1 MKTPKIHA
9 EDGRAMTKD
18 VLLCED
24 RGRVRI
30 LTMNRPEKLNALNTA
45 LTEALVAWIKEADRD
60 DSVSVIVL
68 TGAGRAFCAG
78 ADIGEFKDLTPD
90 QAARVEHRAQLT
102 MQSHLVFSQIAKPVI
117 AAVRGAAM
125 GGGAGLA
132 LASDLVVASETM
144 KLGYPEIKHGIL
156 PAIVLANLVRQIGRK
171 AAFELVTRGDP
182 LTAARAYELGA
193 VNKVVPDDQLMAEA
207 LALAES
213 IAAYEPEAL
222 FAIKQLFHKVVDLPL
237 AEGLEQ
243 GRKAN
248 VAMRAMHT
256 KQ

>member
-1 MKTPKIHA
+1 
-9 EDGRAMTKD
+9 MTD
-18 VLLCED
+18 EVLLHQD
-24 RGRVRI
+24 LGRVRV

-45 LTEALVAWIKEADRD
+45 LTEALVAWLRQSNQD
-60 DSVSVIVL
+60 DAISVIVL

-90 QAARVEHRAQLT
+90 HAPRVEHRAQLT
-102 MQSHLVFSQIAKPVI
+102 MQSHLVFSQIKKPVI

-132 LASDLVVASETM
+132 LASDMVIASKTM

-156 PAIVLANLVRQIGRK
+156 PAIVLTNLVRQIGRK
-171 AAFELVTRGDP
+171 AAFELVTKGDP

-193 VNKVVPDDQLMAEA
+193 INKVVPDDQLMNEA

-213 IAAYEPEAL
+213 LAAFNPEAL
-222 FAIKQLFHKVVDLPL
+222 FAIKQLFHKVVDVPL
-237 AEGLEQ
+237 AEGLEE

-248 VAMRAMHT
+248 IAMRAMHT
-256 KQ
+256 KS

>member
-1 MKTPKIHA
+1 MTHA
-9 EDGRAMTKD
+9 
-18 VLLCED
+18 VLLRED

-30 LTMNRPEKLNALNTA
+30 LTLNRPEKLNALNTE
-45 LTEALVAWIKEADRD
+45 LTEALLAWLKESDRD
-60 DSVSVIVL
+60 ESVSVIVL

-90 QAARVEHRAQLT
+90 QAARVENRAQLT
-102 MQSHLVFSQIAKPVI
+102 MQSHLVFSQIRTPVI

-132 LASDLVVASETM
+132 LACDMVVASETL
-144 KLGYPEIKHGIL
+144 KLGYPEIKHAIL
-156 PAIVLANLVRQIGRK
+156 PAIVLTNLVRQIGRK
-171 AAFELVTRGDP
+171 AAFELVANGEP

-193 VNKVVPDDQLMAEA
+193 VNKVVADARLMDEA
-207 LALAES
+207 LALAAS
-213 IAAYEPEAL
+213 LAAFKPEAL

-237 AEGLEQ
+237 AEGLEE

-248 VAMRAMHT
+248 VAMRAMHAT
-256 KQ
+256 RVNTEEGKQ

>member
-1 MKTPKIHA
+1 MSDEIVLN
-9 EDGRAMTKD
+9 EDH
-18 VLLCED
+18 
-24 RGRVRI
+24 GRVRI

-45 LTEALVAWIKEADRD
+45 LTEALLAWLRQSDRD
-60 DSVSVIVL
+60 ESVSVIVL

-90 QAARVEHRAQLT
+90 QVARVEHRSQLT
-102 MQSHLVFSQIAKPVI
+102 MQSHLIFSQMRKPVI

-132 LASDLVVASETM
+132 LASDLVVASENM

-156 PAIVLANLVRQIGRK
+156 PAIVLSNLVRQVGRK

-193 VNKVVPDDQLMAEA
+193 VNKVVPDAILMEEAVA
-207 LALAES
+207 LAQSL
-213 IAAYEPEAL
+213 AAYSPEAL

-237 AEGLEQ
+237 AQGLEE

-248 VAMRAMHT
+248 VAMRAMHP
-256 KQ
+256 KN

>member
-1 MKTPKIHA
+1 MSEEI
-9 EDGRAMTKD
+9 
-18 VLLCED
+18 LLGED

-30 LTMNRPEKLNALNTA
+30 LTLNRPEKLNALNTA
-45 LTEALVAWIKEADRD
+45 LTEALLAWLRNSDRD
-60 DSVSVIVL
+60 EAISVIVL

-78 ADIGEFKDLTPD
+78 ADIDEFKDLTPD

-102 MQSHLVFSQIAKPVI
+102 MHSHLIFSQIRKPVI

-132 LASDLVVASETM
+132 LASDMVVASESM
-144 KLGYPEIKHGIL
+144 RLGYPEIKHGIL
-156 PAIVLANLVRQIGRK
+156 PAIVITNLVRQIGRK
-171 AAFELVTRGDP
+171 AAFELVAKGDP

-193 VNKVVPDDQLMAEA
+193 VNKVVPDDKLMDEA

-213 IAAYEPEAL
+213 LAGFKPEAL

-237 AEGLEQ
+237 AEGLEE

-248 VAMRAMHT
+248 IAMRAMHSEV
-256 KQ
+256 

>member
-1 MKTPKIHA
+1 MSEEI
-9 EDGRAMTKD
+9 
-18 VLLCED
+18 LLGED

-30 LTMNRPEKLNALNTA
+30 LTLNRPEKLNALNTA
-45 LTEALVAWIKEADRD
+45 LTEALLAWLRNSDHDEAI
-60 DSVSVIVL
+60 SVIVL

-78 ADIGEFKDLTPD
+78 ADIDEFKDLTPD

-102 MQSHLVFSQIAKPVI
+102 MHSHLIFSQIKKPVI

-132 LASDLVVASETM
+132 LASDMVVASETM
-144 KLGYPEIKHGIL
+144 NLGYPEIKHGIL
-156 PAIVLANLVRQIGRK
+156 PAIVITNLVRQIGRK
-171 AAFELVTRGDP
+171 AAFELVAKGDP
-182 LTAARAYELGA
+182 LSAARAYELGA
-193 VNKVVPDDQLMAEA
+193 VNKVVPDDKLMDEA

-213 IAAYEPEAL
+213 LADFKPEAL

-237 AEGLEQ
+237 AEGLEE

-248 VAMRAMHT
+248 IAMRAMHS
-256 KQ
+256 KV

>member
-1 MKTPKIHA
+1 MSDEIVLN
-9 EDGRAMTKD
+9 EDH
-18 VLLCED
+18 
-24 RGRVRI
+24 GRVRI

-45 LTEALVAWIKEADRD
+45 LTEALLAWLRQSDRD
-60 DSVSVIVL
+60 ESVSVIVL

-90 QAARVEHRAQLT
+90 QVARVEHRSQLT
-102 MQSHLVFSQIAKPVI
+102 MQSHLIFSQMRKPVI

-132 LASDLVVASETM
+132 LASDLVVASENM

-156 PAIVLANLVRQIGRK
+156 PAIVLSNLVRQVGRK
-171 AAFELVTRGDP
+171 AAFELVTKGDP

-193 VNKVVPDDQLMAEA
+193 VNKVVPDAILMEEAVA
-207 LALAES
+207 LAQSL
-213 IAAYEPEAL
+213 AAYSPEAL

-237 AEGLEQ
+237 AQGLEE

-248 VAMRAMHT
+248 VAMRAMHP
-256 KQ
+256 KN

>member
-1 MKTPKIHA
+1 
-9 EDGRAMTKD
+9 MTD
-18 VLLCED
+18 EVMLTED

-30 LTMNRPEKLNALNTA
+30 LTMNRPDKLNALNTA
-45 LTEALVAWIKEADRD
+45 LTEALLAWLKESDRD
-60 DSVSVIVL
+60 DGVSVIVL

-78 ADIGEFKDLTPD
+78 ADIGEFKDFTPD

-102 MQSHLVFSQIAKPVI
+102 MQSHLIFSQIRKPVI

-156 PAIVLANLVRQIGRK
+156 PAIVLTNLVRQIGRK
-171 AAFELVTRGDP
+171 AAFELVTKGDP
-182 LTAARAYELGA
+182 LTAARAFELGA
-193 VNKVVPDDQLMAEA
+193 VNKVVPDEKLMDEA
-207 LALAES
+207 LALADS
-213 IAAYEPEAL
+213 LAAWKPEPL

-237 AEGLEQ
+237 AEGLEE

-256 KQ
+256 KN

>member
-1 MKTPKIHA
+1 
-9 EDGRAMTKD
+9 MTDD
-18 VLLCED
+18 VLLSED

-30 LTMNRPEKLNALNTA
+30 LTLNRPEKLNALNTA
-45 LTEALVAWIKEADRD
+45 LTEALVAWLKEADRD
-60 DSVSVIVL
+60 DAVSVVVL

-90 QAARVEHRAQLT
+90 QAARVEHRAELT
-102 MQSHLVFSQIAKPVI
+102 MQSHLVFSRMKKPVI

-132 LASDLVVASETM
+132 LACDMVVASETL

-156 PAIVLANLVRQIGRK
+156 PAIVLTNLVRQIGRK
-171 AAFELVTRGDP
+171 AAFELVAAGEP

-193 VNKVVPDDQLMAEA
+193 VNKVVADGKLMEEA
-207 LALAES
+207 LALAGTL
-213 IAAYEPEAL
+213 AAFDQEAL
-222 FAIKQLFHKVVDLPL
+222 FAIKRLFHKVVDLTL
-237 AEGLEQ
+237 AEGLEE

-248 VAMRAMHT
+248 IAMRALYP
-256 KQ
+256 KA

>member
-1 MKTPKIHA
+1 MS
-9 EDGRAMTKD
+9 EE

-45 LTEALVAWIKEADRD
+45 LTEALLAWMKQSDRD
-60 DSVSVIVL
+60 EGVSVVVL

-102 MQSHLVFSQIAKPVI
+102 MHSHLIFSQIKKPVI

-132 LASDLVVASETM
+132 LASDMVVASETM

-156 PAIVLANLVRQIGRK
+156 PAIVITNLVRQIGRK
-171 AAFELVTRGDP
+171 AAFELVTQGDP
-182 LTAARAYELGA
+182 LTAASAFELGA
-193 VNKVVPDDQLMAEA
+193 VNKVVADDKLMDAA
-207 LALAES
+207 LALADS
-213 IAAYEPEAL
+213 LAAYKPEAL

-237 AEGLEQ
+237 AEGLEE

-248 VAMRAMHT
+248 IAMRALRT
-256 KQ
+256 

>member
-1 MKTPKIHA
+1 MSDEI
-9 EDGRAMTKD
+9 M
-18 VLLCED
+18 LNED

-30 LTMNRPEKLNALNTA
+30 LTMNRPDKLNALNTA
-45 LTEALVAWIKEADRD
+45 LTEALLAWLRRSDHD
-60 DSVSVIVL
+60 DSVSVVVL

-78 ADIGEFKDLTPD
+78 ADIGEFKDFTPD
-90 QAARVEHRAQLT
+90 QAARVEHRSQLT
-102 MQSHLVFSQIAKPVI
+102 MQSHLVFSQMKKPVI

-132 LASDLVVASETM
+132 LASDMVVASENM

-156 PAIVLANLVRQIGRK
+156 PAIVLTNLVRQIGRK
-171 AAFELVTRGDP
+171 AAFELVAKGDP

-193 VNKVVPDDQLMAEA
+193 VNKVVPDATLLDEAVA
-207 LALAES
+207 LAQSL
-213 IAAYEPEAL
+213 AAYSPEAL

-237 AEGLEQ
+237 AQGLEE

-248 VAMRAMHT
+248 VAMRAMH
-256 KQ
+256 K

>member
-1 MKTPKIHA
+1 MSEEI
-9 EDGRAMTKD
+9 
-18 VLLCED
+18 LLGED

-30 LTMNRPEKLNALNTA
+30 LTLNRPEKLNALNTA
-45 LTEALVAWIKEADRD
+45 LTEALLAWLRNSDRD
-60 DSVSVIVL
+60 DAISVIVL

-78 ADIGEFKDLTPD
+78 ADIDEFKDLTPD

-102 MQSHLVFSQIAKPVI
+102 MHSHLIFSQIRKPVI

-132 LASDLVVASETM
+132 LASDMVVASESM
-144 KLGYPEIKHGIL
+144 RLGYPEIKHGIL
-156 PAIVLANLVRQIGRK
+156 PAIVITNLVRQIGRK
-171 AAFELVTRGDP
+171 AAFELVAKGDP

-193 VNKVVPDDQLMAEA
+193 VNKVVPDDKLMDEA

-213 IAAYEPEAL
+213 LAGFKPEAL

-237 AEGLEQ
+237 AEGLEE

-248 VAMRAMHT
+248 IAMRAMHSEV
-256 KQ
+256 